1 MLGPILAV
9 TLAVPDIAI
18 AEQAY
23 GETLGYLVVERGEIS
38 ADVAGTW
45 NAPVTSGRPYIIMQP
60 ASGAEMY
67 FRFVQSPPTPGYEPL
82 KTYGWNANELLVE
95 DVDAMPAHLEGSQFE
110 IIAMPRNLSTT
121 DEIKAMQ
128 VFGPN
133 GELTY
138 FTTIKNPNYGLGQAK
153 SFVDRVF
160 IVINGGVTMD
170 SHLDFYGKT
179 LGIEV
184 ADPQPVRMSALNK
197 ILGYDSETMHPL
209 STANI
214 GGPFMLELDQYPE
227 GTKPRP
233 ILPGDIPPGI
243 SIVSFAVEDLNAVPV
258 DFRAKFLK
266 PAGLPYEGARA
277 GVIVGPNGEWLEL
290 IERPQD

>member
-9 TLAVPDIAI
+9 TIAVPDLAI

-23 GETLGYLVVERGEIS
+23 GTTLGYQVVERGEIS
-38 ADVAGTW
+38 ADVSGLW
-45 NAPVTSGRPYIIMQP
+45 DAPVAAGRPYLMMQP
-60 ASGAEMY
+60 ASGANMY
-67 FRFVQSPPTPGYEPL
+67 FRFVESPPVPGYEPL
-82 KTYGWNANELLVE
+82 KSYGWNANELLVE
-95 DVDAMPAHLEGSQFE
+95 DVDAMPARLEGSAFE

-128 VFGPN
+128 AFGPAK
-133 GELTY
+133 ELTY
-138 FTTIKNPNYGLGQAK
+138 FTTVKNLAFGLGKAE

-160 IVINGGVTMD
+160 IVINGGRTMD
-170 SHLDFYGKT
+170 SHIEFYGKT

-184 ADPQPVRMSALNK
+184 SEPQPVRMSALNA
-197 ILGYDSETMHPL
+197 ILGYDSEREHPL

-227 GTKPRP
+227 GTVPRP

-243 SIVSFAVEDLNAVPV
+243 SIVSFEVEDLDAIPV
-258 DFRAKFLK
+258 DFRNK
-266 PAGLPYEGARA
+266 PAKPEGHPYGGGRA

-290 IERPQD
+290 IEKP

>member
-9 TLAVPDIAI
+9 TIAVPDLAI

-23 GETLGYLVVERGEIS
+23 GTTLGYQVVERGEIS
-38 ADVAGTW
+38 ADVSGLW
-45 NAPVTSGRPYIIMQP
+45 NAPVAAGRPYLMMQP
-60 ASGAEMY
+60 ASGANMY
-67 FRFVQSPPTPGYEPL
+67 FRFVESPSVPGYEPL

-95 DVDAMPAHLEGSQFE
+95 DVDAMPARLEGSPFE

-128 VFGPN
+128 AFGPAK
-133 GELTY
+133 ELTY
-138 FTTIKNPNYGLGQAK
+138 FTTVKNLAFGLGKAE

-160 IVINGGVTMD
+160 IVINGGRTMD
-170 SHLDFYGKT
+170 SHMDFYGKT

-184 ADPQPVRMSALNK
+184 SDPQPVRMSALNA
-197 ILGYDSETMHPL
+197 ILGYDSEREHPL

-227 GTKPRP
+227 GTVARP

-243 SIVSFAVEDLNAVPV
+243 SIVSFEVDDLDAIPV
-258 DFRAKFLK
+258 DFRSKTAK
-266 PAGLPYEGARA
+266 PDGHPYGGRRA

-290 IERPQD
+290 IEKP